1 MDVDTN
7 RNAPYPTSDRNLLC
21 KAGNP
26 SPLEYPR
33 PQLLQEIEQNKNH
46 YLSSD

>member
-7 RNAPYPTSDRNLLC
+7 RYA
-21 KAGNP
+21 P
-26 SPLEYPR
+26 SPPEYPR

-46 YLSSD
+46 YLSSDEI